1 MKVARQLPA
10 DVKASGW
17 LGHAGASDEQIANA
31 ETRLGRALPPSYRA
45 FLKISNG
52 WRNAGFFIHRLW
64 STDDIEWFRVRHADW
79 IADWNLGAQHYA
91 ARNVAQGIPPAADE
105 QRYLPAALEISD
117 VGDSAIYLLNPLVTG
132 LDGEWEAWFF
142 SNWNPAAV
150 RYPSFQQM
158 MQDERKRFLVV
169 RDRKR

>member
-1 MKVARQLPA
+1 MTAF
-10 DVKASGW
+10 DWASFLLDW
-17 LGHAGASDEQIANA
+17 SDELIAID
-31 ETRLGRALPPSYRA
+31 EGRAAIAGRRQGIGLARPCRGIRRADRHRRDSARASAAALLPG
-45 FLKISNG
+45 ISENLE
-52 WRNAGFFIHRLW
+52 RLAQCRLLLHRLW

-79 IADWNLGAQHYA
+79 IADWNLGAEHYA

-150 RYPSFQQM
+150 RYP
-158 MQDERKRFLVV
+158 
-169 RDRKR
+169 